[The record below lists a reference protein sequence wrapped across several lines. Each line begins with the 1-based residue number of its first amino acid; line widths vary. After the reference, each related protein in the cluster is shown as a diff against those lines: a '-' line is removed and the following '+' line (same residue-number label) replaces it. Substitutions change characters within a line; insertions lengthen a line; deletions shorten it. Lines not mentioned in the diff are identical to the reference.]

1 VVPASRKELTAALQ
15 AIFTTLVIAR
25 AVRAFGFGLLSV
37 ALALLLSERGLSP
50 LAVGAFL
57 TLALLAGAGF
67 LAAAAPLVRRFGS
80 RGTLFIAAAMMCVA
94 GIVLALPGGL
104 ITIALACLL
113 GTLSAGG
120 QEVGPFAAVEQHAI
134 AELTPANAFA
144 HAFSIYNLVG
154 AFALALGALAA
165 AAIPTHLIPW
175 AYAACGLVLVA
186 VYAML
191 PAMTTPASQPA
202 VRARARFGAPER
214 LALLFGVDAL
224 AGGFVV
230 QSFLAYWLHLRF
242 GADQHQLGLILFGAN
257 TLAAFSYLVAAR
269 LSARIGL
276 LRTMV
281 FTHLPSNVLLALVPL
296 MPTFD
301 AAVVV
306 LLARFALSQMD
317 VPTRQAFTMDLVA
330 PEDRAHAAGLTNA
343 VRPAAAA
350 IAPIFAGLAMQTAA
364 IGLPFFLAGGL
375 KIAYDLAVFRLFKRA
390 RPH

>member
-1 VVPASRKELTAALQ
+1 MTAAPQ
-15 AIFTTLVIAR
+15 ATFTTLVIAR
-25 AVRAFGFGLLSV
+25 GVRAFGFGLLSV
-37 ALALLLSERGLSP
+37 ALALYLSDRGLSP
-50 LAVGAFL
+50 LSVGAFL

-67 LAAAAPLVRRFGS
+67 LAAAAPLVRRLGG
-80 RGTLFIAAAMMCVA
+80 RGTLLIAAAMMCAA

-120 QEVGPFAAVEQHAI
+120 QEVGPFAAIEQHSI

-144 HAFSIYNLVG
+144 RAFSIYNLVG

-165 AAIPTHLIPW
+165 AAIPTHMIPS
-175 AYAACGLVLVA
+175 AYAACGLILVA

-191 PAMTTPASQPA
+191 PAITTPASQPA
-202 VRARARFGAPER
+202 VRTRARFGAPER

-242 GADQHQLGLILFGAN
+242 GADQRELGLILFGAN
-257 TLAAFSYLVAAR
+257 TLAALSYLVAAR
-269 LSARIGL
+269 LSTSIGL

-281 FTHLPSNVLLALVPL
+281 FTHLPSNVLLGLVPL

-301 AAVVV
+301 AAVAV

-330 PEDRAHAAGLTNA
+330 PEDRAYAAGLTNA

-364 IGLPFFLAGGL
+364 TGLPFFLAGGL